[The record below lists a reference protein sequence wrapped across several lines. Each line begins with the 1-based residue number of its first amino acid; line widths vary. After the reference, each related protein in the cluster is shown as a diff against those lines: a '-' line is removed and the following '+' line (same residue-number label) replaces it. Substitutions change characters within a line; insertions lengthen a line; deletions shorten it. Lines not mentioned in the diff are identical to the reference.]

1 MKIDVYGAIFYD
13 IYIYGNKPHESQMIE
28 VPGGSGFNIA
38 YLLHK
43 LGHEVY
49 FHGFIGNDFKGEFL
63 KKIVPFKNIELK
75 EEKTAIFISKNDIPV
90 GVERKI
96 NDSVFADLNKTS
108 EIAIIT
114 TEISRDEIKRIEKLN
129 YDRIFFDIGPRPFIS
144 KNLFKD
150 AFVIGTH
157 EECKFRKCDITK
169 VGIKGVIFKGDIYK
183 SNGISAKYKIGL
195 GDIFDGFFIHYRLN
209 NFSIE
214 DAIKKSI
221 EKVEQVLDIPTAYNK
236 INALF

>member
-43 LGHEVY
+43 LGH
-49 FHGFIGNDFKGEFL
+49 IGNDFKGDFL
-63 KKIVPFKNIELK
+63 KKIIPFENIELK
-75 EEKTAIFISKNDIPV
+75 EGKTAIFISKNDIPV
-90 GVERKI
+90 GVERRI
-96 NDSVFADLNKTS
+96 NDSVFANLNKTS

-114 TEISRDEIKRIEKLN
+114 TEISRNEIKRIEKLN
-129 YDRIFFDIGPRPFIS
+129 YDQVFFDIGPRPYIS

-157 EECKFRKCDITK
+157 EECKFRKC
-169 VGIKGVIFKGDIYK
+169 
-183 SNGISAKYKIGL
+183 
-195 GDIFDGFFIHYRLN
+195 DIFDGFFIHYRLN